1 MFNLKIFNSVIYI
14 MVDISNNNI
23 NSKMNILDK
32 TTLYF
37 LSNKTY
43 LNKLNNNI
51 INNNDDNDL
60 KTDFIMY
67 KKPIKNI
74 INKLFEQYITVD
86 SDIKNKNINEPKKK
100 YEDAFYIFSKLCI
113 QHIKSENINK
123 QINSDLSN
131 YSNFNNINLNIDN
144 INIDNSNNSVYIDI
158 SYDTKNDDKIL
169 FINNT
174 NNSNNMKKFID
185 IKNNNLKKKI
195 LPRRIE

>member
-1 MFNLKIFNSVIYI
+1 

-51 INNNDDNDL
+51 INNNNDENDL

-74 INKLFEQYITVD
+74 INKLFEQYTTVD

-144 INIDNSNNSVYIDI
+144 INNIDIDNSNNSVYIDI

-185 IKNNNLKKKI
+185 IKNKNFKKKI

>member
-1 MFNLKIFNSVIYI
+1 

-51 INNNDDNDL
+51 INNNNHDNDL
-60 KTDFIMY
+60 KNDFITY

-74 INKLFEQYITVD
+74 INKLFEQYTTVD
-86 SDIKNKNINEPKKK
+86 SDINNKKLNINEPNNK
-100 YEDAFYIFSKLCI
+100 YEHAFYIFSKLCI

-123 QINSDLSN
+123 QINSDLSG
-131 YSNFNNINLNIDN
+131 YSNFDNINLNIDN

-174 NNSNNMKKFID
+174 NNSNNSNNIKKFVD
-185 IKNNNLKKKI
+185 IKNKNLKKKI

>member
-1 MFNLKIFNSVIYI
+1 

-51 INNNDDNDL
+51 INNNNDENDL

-74 INKLFEQYITVD
+74 INKLFEQYTTVD
-86 SDIKNKNINEPKKK
+86 SDINNQKLNINERNNK
-100 YEDAFYIFSKLCI
+100 YEHAFYIFSKLCI
-113 QHIKSENINK
+113 EHIKSENINK

-131 YSNFNNINLNIDN
+131 YSNFNNINLNID
-144 INIDNSNNSVYIDI
+144 NIDNSNNSVYIDI

-174 NNSNNMKKFID
+174 NNSNNIKNFVD
-185 IKNNNLKKKI
+185 IKKKNFKKKI

>member
-1 MFNLKIFNSVIYI
+1 

-51 INNNDDNDL
+51 INNNNHDNDL
-60 KTDFIMY
+60 KNDFITY

-74 INKLFEQYITVD
+74 INKLFEQYTTVD
-86 SDIKNKNINEPKKK
+86 SDINNKKLNINEPNNK
-100 YEDAFYIFSKLCI
+100 YEHAFYIFSKLCI

-123 QINSDLSN
+123 QINSDLSS

-174 NNSNNMKKFID
+174 NNSNNSNNIKKFVD
-185 IKNNNLKKKI
+185 IKNKNLKKKI